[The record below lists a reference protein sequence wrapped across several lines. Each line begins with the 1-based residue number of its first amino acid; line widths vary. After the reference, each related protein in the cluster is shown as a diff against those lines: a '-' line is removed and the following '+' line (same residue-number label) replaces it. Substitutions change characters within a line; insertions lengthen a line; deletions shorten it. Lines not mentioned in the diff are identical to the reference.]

1 MVFNTHQLTAF
12 FQNAPQMALSDIQR
26 NRLAQEGLVT
36 IDDFADFKS
45 DQLSDAFKNMRTS
58 IPGVP
63 AVLDANGDVITEA
76 IPAIPPCLVSARCSL
91 RLKVASI
98 AYHFYVSIGRDI
110 TPQNM
115 NYTQVLRPFYVEWEA
130 LEKLVDEDKPDV
142 PVLSKHITPL
152 KWVESFRDCLLRT
165 FGVRSCPLLYV
176 IRDDEQVPS
185 EVDDPLLIG
194 SAFGRSGSVLDE
206 LVTRLSHTDP
216 LFKSDNSA
224 VYSLLEE
231 ATRNTVYAP
240 TIKPYARKKD
250 GRSAWRSL
258 ISSHA
263 GKDKWEK
270 LQKDKMLFLI
280 NTKWNGKVYSLEKFT
295 GLHRSS
301 YIQLEE
307 AAQHVHFQLPTEHS
321 RVGYLIDNIQN
332 TDPDLRAAI
341 SSIRINTNGMR
352 SDFESAVATLLP
364 VCPYSKYR
372 SNNNN
377 TINRKANVS
386 DTTLKGK
393 SESKTGVEFR
403 WYKKSEYDKLTPD
416 QRRELYDWQK
426 SKDGKE
432 QMNKDKLSRDNNK
445 QPKAPTKKQLYAKIK
460 SLESKV
466 VADPTLD
473 ELADVIAESKASN
486 PSSKR
491 THNPNERMNPNVAA
505 ALTLQRIL
513 KRKRDD
519 KDE

>member
-1 MVFNTHQLTAF
+1 MVFNTQQLTAF
-12 FQNAPQMALSDIQR
+12 FQNAPQMALSDTQR

-36 IDDFADFKS
+36 INDFADFKA

-63 AVLDANGDVITEA
+63 AVLDANGDIVTEA
-76 IPAIPPCLVSARCSL
+76 IPPIPPCLVSARCSL

-98 AYHFYVSIGRDI
+98 AFHYYASIGREV

-142 PVLSKHITPL
+142 PALSKHITPL
-152 KWVESFRDCLLRT
+152 KWVESFKDCLLRT

-194 SAFGRSGSVLDE
+194 SAFGRSGSVLEE

-231 ATRNTVYAP
+231 ATRGTVYAP

-250 GRSAWRSL
+250 GRSAWLSL

-270 LQKDKMLFLI
+270 LQKDKMLFLM

-307 AAQHVHFQLPTEHS
+307 AAQNVNFQLPTEHS
-321 RVGYLIDNIQN
+321 RVGFLIDNIQN

-352 SDFESAVATLLP
+352 SDFELAVATLLP
-364 VCPYSKYR
+364 VCPYSKHR

-377 TINRKANVS
+377 VERKATIS
-386 DTTLKGK
+386 ETTLRKK
-393 SESKTGVEFR
+393 SDSKTGVEFR
-403 WYKKSEYDKLTPD
+403 WHTKSEYLKLTPE
-416 QRRELYDWQK
+416 QKRELYDWQK
-426 SKDGKE
+426 SKDGKD
-432 QMNKDKLSRDNNK
+432 QMHKEKLSRDNNK
-445 QPKAPTKKQLYAKIK
+445 QAKAPTKKQLYAKIK
-460 SLESKV
+460 SLESKIT
-466 VADPTLD
+466 ADPTLD
-473 ELADVIAESKASN
+473 ELAAVIAESKASN
-486 PSSKR
+486 PPSQKIS
-491 THNPNERMNPNVAA
+491 NPNERKNPNVVA

-513 KRKRDD
+513 KRKRDVD
-519 KDE
+519 DE